1 MSRECL
7 TDKQHKYVTIYCD
20 YFCKEGSTNENERM
34 CERVDSLRLKD
45 LLTSD
50 NSIRSGFHL
59 SYLGRELVVADNA
72 RKCGISTVH
81 PVRNY

>member
-1 MSRECL
+1 MRDPSGTVARRL
-7 TDKQHKYVTIYCD
+7 IQY
-20 YFCKEGSTNENERM
+20 ERI

-59 SYLGRELVVADNA
+59 SYLGRELVVTDNA
-72 RKCGISTVH
+72 RKCGISTVN